1 MSLEDNTTLETI
13 SKRSRTKS
21 IIVGIVVL
29 IAICAIGAFFISKRY
44 LQYDLYGSGGGYSI
58 TEVVLTDEIDIDGKP
73 IGSKSTFTPS
83 DTIFGWVHT
92 EGAEGIVGFRWFHDS
107 DMIFEHFG
115 KTQANQI
122 ITYIESNNNVILPEG
137 NYRLE
142 ITTGGT
148 PLEVIEFTVSQD
160 KPELST
166 IQPTPIGHQKLETS
180 PFVEVPF
187 AFDEIWTIDGE
198 DWQINE
204 VKIVLLSET
213 PIIAVVAIVE
223 ENPAELTEN
232 QLRPITQPIA
242 LYAIQNVYLETAK
255 SLEIDGEILEYEELF
270 ITLFNPELGAGNR
283 TPFVIDQLEEL
294 VEQ

>member
-1 MSLEDNTTLETI
+1 
-13 SKRSRTKS
+13 
-21 IIVGIVVL
+21 
-29 IAICAIGAFFISKRY
+29 
-44 LQYDLYGSGGGYSI
+44 
-58 TEVVLTDEIDIDGKP
+58 
-73 IGSKSTFTPS
+73 
-83 DTIFGWVHT
+83 
-92 EGAEGIVGFRWFHDS
+92 
-107 DMIFEHFG
+107 
-115 KTQANQI
+115 
-122 ITYIESNNNVILPEG
+122 VILPEG

-242 LYAIQNVYLETAK
+242 LYAIQNGYLETAK